1 MYVHMYIKKNVFT
14 TVLDVDERLMDEL
27 LDFLDTER
35 QSDWWRIS
43 VLK

>member
-35 QSDWWRIS
+35 QSDW
-43 VLK
+43 